1 MGLDIYVG
9 PLSRYLRGD
18 WKTIVQQAAEQQGIE
33 AQIVREGEQE
43 EPVDAETATT
53 VVNGW
58 ITGLTEALGGSNRWD
73 DTADGPYVTDKPDW
87 DGYGGIVLLA
97 AFAEHP
103 ELADWDLPAV
113 EFATS
118 PALAATSDDTRF
130 PTILSGV
137 TWWLPLDAGP
147 VSFEAGRPGGQTV
160 RIGRLSVLALEA
172 QQLLAHYG
180 WTPQTLEVAREAG
193 PPEGGSGAMS
203 AGHFGLAALQPLL
216 SHALGSQQPLVLD
229 Y

>member
-18 WKTIVQQAAEQQGIE
+18 WKTIVQQAAEQQGVE
-33 AQIVREGEQE
+33 AQIVRDGEQA

-58 ITGLTEALGGSNRWD
+58 ITGLIEAIGGSSRWD
-73 DTADGPYVTDKPDW
+73 DAADGPYVTDKPDW

-97 AFAEHP
+97 AFADHP
-103 ELADWDLPAV
+103 ALADWDLPAV
-113 EFATS
+113 DFAKS
-118 PALAATSDDTRF
+118 AALAATSNDTRF

-160 RIGRLSVLALEA
+160 RIGWLSILALEVE
-172 QQLLAHYG
+172 QLLAHHG
-180 WTPQTLEVAREAG
+180 WSPESLEATRTAG
-193 PPEGGSGAMS
+193 PPELGAGAMS
-203 AGHFGLAALQPLL
+203 AGEFGLAVLQPLL
-216 SHALGSQQPLVLD
+216 ENALRFQQPLVLD